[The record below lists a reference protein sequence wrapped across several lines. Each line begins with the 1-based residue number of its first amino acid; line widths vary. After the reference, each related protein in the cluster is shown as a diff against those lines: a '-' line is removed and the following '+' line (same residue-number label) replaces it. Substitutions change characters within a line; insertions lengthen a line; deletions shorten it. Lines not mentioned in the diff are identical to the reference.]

1 MKYLDYIN
9 KQLLLNLS
17 KEKKSFVFGQ
27 NINSGTFISGLTKNI
42 NIINNL
48 KVHNT
53 PNCEYSM
60 LGLGFGFIISGGEA
74 IYFAKQLDFMLL
86 GCDHYVNT
94 LNAIKNNNQR
104 NGKFKV
110 ILFVC
115 DQGFQGSQSSFNN
128 IDDLSSLAQF
138 DTFQINTKF
147 ETDKVIKHFFKLK
160 GFQILSIGQR
170 LSKSKLFDAEPTSYS
185 RDFSFIEYF
194 VGKNTLIISSN
205 FAFEYAVKLKSKL
218 EKNNKKKIGLINSNY
233 VVSPDIG
240 FLRKII
246 KKRNYKKLIFITDTK
261 SINKRSFKIELDLA
275 LNIKTKHIFRKN
287 FNWAV
292 QKDDLPDYLLD
303 A

>member
-1 MKYLDYIN
+1 MLR
-9 KQLLLNLS
+9 QTG
-17 KEKKSFVFGQ
+17 E
-27 NINSGTFISGLTKNI
+27 TTKW
-42 NIINNL
+42 L
-48 KVHNT
+48 
-53 PNCEYSM
+53 
-60 LGLGFGFIISGGEA
+60 
-74 IYFAKQLDFMLL
+74 
-86 GCDHYVNT
+86 
-94 LNAIKNNNQR
+94 
-104 NGKFKV
+104 KV